1 MSVQPRLS
9 PKNYK
14 KYSIFNDSINIRTS
28 RNTSFDYEFQK
39 RRNSNLKFKNSGS
52 VLRGSKAND
61 FMGNLIAHFQY
72 VLIFLLPLQGQNAF
86 REKNLIEA
94 IKYYNECILI
104 DSLHVPSRYM
114 LGVCHFSQN
123 QYEKCIKE
131 LKFVKEQQP
140 NYNKNVYIILAL
152 GYKKIMQLEWSI
164 RTVLILLSQQLDE
177 CLQFYPQC
185 YDALIFKGKLELKL
199 RRFQD
204 CESTLKQA
212 VRINSKRSTG
222 YHYLGDCQRLQ
233 NNLDLAI
240 KNYQIALQ
248 FDTSDKSKLNILKMS
263 ICLYEMA
270 NYQQALQMIDQYLSQ
285 DELSSE
291 ANKLKGQ
298 ILYKLGEKQE
308 SQLYYEQAIQNNNSR
323 NAVSKAM
330 IEISKFKIESKDYY
344 SLYHTLLR
352 TEYLDVDKQ
361 QLQPYIQFSE
371 AVVCLMKK
379 NYTQASEAFKKLEQ
393 LEIPILIQEI
403 YHSYLGYLNMM
414 LNNFEEAL
422 KDFRKNKS
430 LPYNQIICEG
440 IINFNSFEIA
450 YSKFDQA
457 LSYNQIDP
465 NMYKAILLIKEG
477 LKQENS
483 DYVNNSL
490 QCLIRAQQY
499 NQNNSQLMYLKS
511 LAYMLMDNI
520 EDAYKEILTTIEKA
534 DENLADHY
542 YLKGLILAL
551 NGDIL
556 NAVQDFSVCLGI
568 DEQYQKAY
576 LQRSKCYSYL
586 GEMQSAFDD
595 MNSYIQFVDDFLSA
609 GNLLYNSKMYEEAYK
624 TYKQEPNP
632 TLEHQQQMA
641 SCLFQLEQFDGD
653 EIKEFI
659 RDKQFD
665 QNMILA
671 YQHIL
676 KFEYDSAILTLQK
689 KIDPQSSFFFNKQYL
704 HQYKGVCYLYLQK
717 YQEAI
722 QEFERCIQ
730 QTKSDTLIYITNYN
744 IMFCWMMLKKFKY
757 SHTQLEQ
764 LIKISE
770 QKHVLLTIR
779 NLLIDQTE
787 FQLADN
793 PQGIE
798 IMLADTIKLQP
809 FISTQYTIYPYF
821 SLPIPQIKDMTPQ
834 FDFKIIQSLSAQSIE
849 CRPEAPWIRRNE
861 NGVLFTDNLQQCELS
876 QTENSSPEN

>member
-1 MSVQPRLS
+1 MSLQPRLS

-14 KYSIFNDSINIRTS
+14 KYSVFNDTINIRTS

-39 RRNSNLKFKNSGS
+39 RRNSNIRSKNSGS
-52 VLRGSKAND
+52 VLRGSKAGD
-61 FMGNLIAHFQY
+61 FMGNITIHFQY
-72 VLIFLLPLQGQNAF
+72 GQNAF
-86 REKNLIEA
+86 RDKNFTEA

-104 DSLHVPSRYM
+104 DSLHIPSRYM
-114 LGVCHFSQN
+114 LGVCYFSQN
-123 QYEKCIKE
+123 QYDKCIKE

-140 NYNKNVYIILAL
+140 NYNKNVFILLAL
-152 GYKKIMQLEWSI
+152 GYKK
-164 RTVLILLSQQLDE
+164 LIQLDLSIKTLE
-177 CLQFYPQC
+177 DCLQCYPQC
-185 YDALIFKGKLELKL
+185 YDALIFKAKLELKL

-204 CESTLKQA
+204 CESTLRSAIK
-212 VRINSKRSTG
+212 INSKRQTG

-233 NNLDLAI
+233 NNFDQAI

-248 FDTSDKSKLNILKMS
+248 FDTSDKSKLNILKMC
-263 ICLYEMA
+263 ICLFEMS

-285 DELSSE
+285 DEQSSE
-291 ANKLKGQ
+291 ANKLKAQ
-298 ILYKLGEKQE
+298 ILQKLGQKQE

-323 NAVSKAM
+323 IAVSKAI
-330 IEISKFKIESKDYY
+330 IEISKFKIESKDFY

-352 TEYLDVDKQ
+352 VEYLDVDKQ

-371 AVVCLMKK
+371 AVVYLLKK
-379 NYTQASEAFKKLEQ
+379 NYTQADEAFKKLQQ
-393 LEIPILIQEI
+393 LDIPHVIQEI
-403 YHSYLGYLNMM
+403 YPSYVGYLNMM
-414 LNNFEEAL
+414 LNNFDQAL
-422 KDFRKNKS
+422 KDFRQNKS

-440 IINFNSFEIA
+440 IINFNQFDTA
-450 YSKFDQA
+450 YSIFDEA

-477 LKQENS
+477 LKQKNS
-483 DYVNNSL
+483 DYINNSL
-490 QCLIRAQQY
+490 QCLTRAQQY

-511 LAYMLMDNI
+511 LTYMLMDNV
-520 EDAYKEILTTIEKA
+520 EDAYKEILKTIEKA

-542 YLKGLILAL
+542 FLKGLILAQ
-551 NGDIL
+551 NGDVL

-568 DEQYQKAY
+568 DDQYQQAY

-586 GEMQSAFDD
+586 GEIQQAFDD

-624 TYKQEPNP
+624 TYKQESN
-632 TLEHQQQMA
+632 LKIEHIQQMA
-641 SCLFQLEQFDGD
+641 ACLFQLEQFDG
-653 EIKEFI
+653 EELQEFI

-665 QNMILA
+665 QNMMLA
-671 YQHIL
+671 YQQIT
-676 KFEYDSAILTLQK
+676 KYEYDSAILTLQK

-704 HQYKGVCYLYLQK
+704 HLYKGICYLYLSK

-730 QTKSDTLIYITNYN
+730 LTKSETLIYITNYN

-764 LIKISE
+764 LIKLSE

-787 FQLADN
+787 FTLSEN
-793 PQGIE
+793 PLGIE

-821 SLPIPQIKDMTPQ
+821 SLPIAQPKDISPQ
-834 FDFKIIQSLSAQSIE
+834 FDFKIIQALNAQSIE